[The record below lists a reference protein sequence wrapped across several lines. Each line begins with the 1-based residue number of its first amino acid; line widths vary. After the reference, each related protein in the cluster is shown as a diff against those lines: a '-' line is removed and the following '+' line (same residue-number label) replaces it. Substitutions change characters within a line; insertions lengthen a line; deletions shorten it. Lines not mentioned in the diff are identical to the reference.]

1 MQHKFCS
8 VCKQIA
14 IYVSLFVNV
23 YKSSFYMTFQNET
36 SPVSQ
41 LSRTLRISLL
51 LFTVFVQFHSTSKYN
66 WNYQKWNYSPEIST
80 PLCSPQKWPWPV
92 LTSFDHFQRQLD
104 SSALNACDITWAVLC
119 GSKKL
124 RLGFVLWALW
134 PHIRSACLAMS
145 RLAVLIHFAVTNVRN
160 FRRCLFADGARR
172 LFRCCDWGSRT

>member
-66 WNYQKWNYSPEIST
+66 
-80 PLCSPQKWPWPV
+80 
-92 LTSFDHFQRQLD
+92 
-104 SSALNACDITWAVLC
+104 
-119 GSKKL
+119 
-124 RLGFVLWALW
+124 
-134 PHIRSACLAMS
+134 
-145 RLAVLIHFAVTNVRN
+145 
-160 FRRCLFADGARR
+160 
-172 LFRCCDWGSRT
+172 